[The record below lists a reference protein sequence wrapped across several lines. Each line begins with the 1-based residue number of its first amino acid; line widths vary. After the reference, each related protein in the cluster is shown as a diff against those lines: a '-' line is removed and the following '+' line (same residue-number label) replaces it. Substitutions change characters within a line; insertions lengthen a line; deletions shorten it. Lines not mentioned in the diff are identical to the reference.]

1 MTRCYVPIELTRMDS
16 DPDHNT
22 LWRFYKSN
30 RQSMRK
36 LLKRTVQTALGMDLI
51 DLTLQAV
58 DGTKVGANATGD
70 RTLDGEGLERLLRRV
85 DQSLKELEAEN
96 ETGEDAAPA
105 HLPDE
110 LTEKTVTE
118 REGAPSYGRTHRS
131 VANLRA
137 DKPHG

>member
-1 MTRCYVPIELTRMDS
+1 
-16 DPDHNT
+16 
-22 LWRFYKSN
+22 
-30 RQSMRK
+30 MRK

-96 ETGEDAAPA
+96 ETGE
-105 HLPDE
+105 
-110 LTEKTVTE
+110 
-118 REGAPSYGRTHRS
+118 GAGPS
-131 VANLRA
+131 A
-137 DKPHG
+137 